1 MAPRQRSVRPTQNG
15 VRRGIEPT
23 NGNHLPPPSTIAAQI
38 VHNRSNVARQEPENK
53 ALFGKLLQEYL
64 RDPIIEDSNVD
75 TNAQLIQVVAEAGL
89 DVMLTND
96 PFAPDT
102 LPQQAKDSLLVI
114 RLTVTRKPEVLLY
127 NGDEVNERPP
137 LILWLLTK
145 ILKLLGRKHLD
156 AIHVDL
162 STLLSTMV
170 TILGRHNKT
179 LRQMHAFL
187 GLLVQ
192 LAEGQLI
199 KVCYTVYSS

>member
-15 VRRGIEPT
+15 VRRGIELK

-75 TNAQLIQVVAEAGL
+75 TNASLVQVVAEAGL
-89 DVMLTND
+89 DVMLTDD
-96 PFAPDT
+96 PFAPDN
-102 LPQQAKDSLLVI
+102 LLQQAKDSLLVI
-114 RLTVTRKPEVLLY
+114 KLTISRKPEVLLY
-127 NGDEVNERPP
+127 HGDEANERPP
-137 LILWLLTK
+137 LMLWLLTK

-156 AIHVDL
+156 AIQGDL
-162 STLLSTMV
+162 STLLSTMI

-179 LRQMHAFL
+179 LRQMHAFRNM
-187 GLLVQ
+187 LVK
-192 LAEGQLI
+192 LVEGRLI
-199 KVCYTVYSS
+199 KVC